1 MIIYNSNS
9 TTSSGLTHRLS
20 KILNIEVLE
29 VSKINLNEPTLTEL
43 IILFI
48 NVSGE
53 EELSTEWEILLKSQF
68 INKKRVVVFLF
79 GIYDDYIDQNSIIV
93 KQIYHYLEMHN
104 QYIEIFP
111 KKISKF
117 NLDVNEVKEFVLYL
131 KSKNIAEDL
140 FHKEILSLTHINQK
154 LPKIYD
160 AETLNLTCNFDGF
173 SNLLNVKNI
182 NSYQVLHQ
190 ILLLS
195 SQKIIIC
202 NRVDLSGF
210 NYELIE
216 NNILEKIYFKSCL
229 IQNTPKLSNFSNLK
243 IINFSA
249 NKITEL
255 EIDNFPSS
263 VKRINFSK
271 NTINKILLN
280 KRKNYH
286 HIESLALFNN
296 RLIDFEWLNFFKK
309 IKYLN
314 IGMNPIIHVPEE
326 IFELKDLEH
335 LNIAVTNIKYL
346 PKEILD
352 LNNLKKLDIKHFV
365 NLSSND
371 FVLKKLISR
380 GVEVIC

>member
-1 MIIYNSNS
+1 M
-9 TTSSGLTHRLS
+9 
-20 KILNIEVLE
+20 
-29 VSKINLNEPTLTEL
+29 
-43 IILFI
+43 
-48 NVSGE
+48 
-53 EELSTEWEILLKSQF
+53 
-68 INKKRVVVFLF
+68 
-79 GIYDDYIDQNSIIV
+79 
-93 KQIYHYLEMHN
+93 
-104 QYIEIFP
+104 
-111 KKISKF
+111 
-117 NLDVNEVKEFVLYL
+117 
-131 KSKNIAEDL
+131 
-140 FHKEILSLTHINQK
+140 
-154 LPKIYD
+154 
-160 AETLNLTCNFDGF
+160 NLTCNFDGF

-314 IGMNPIIHVPEE
+314 IGMNPILYVPEE

-352 LNNLKKLDIKHFV
+352 LNNLKKLDIKHCV
-365 NLSSND
+365 NLRSND

>member
-9 TTSSGLTHRLS
+9 TTSSGLAHRVS
-20 KILNIEVLE
+20 NILNIAVLE
-29 VSKINLNEPTLTEL
+29 VSKINLDKPTLTEL

-53 EELSTEWEILLKSQF
+53 EELNAEWEVLLKSQF
-68 INKKRVVVFLF
+68 IKKKRVVVFLF
-79 GIYDDYIDQNSIIV
+79 GIYDDYIDKNSIIV

-111 KKISKF
+111 KKLSKF
-117 NLDVNEVKEFVLYL
+117 NLNINEVKDFILYL
-131 KSKNIAEDL
+131 KNKNIAEDL
-140 FHKEILSLTHINQK
+140 LHKEILSLSHMNQN
-154 LPKIYD
+154 LPKIYN
-160 AETLNLTCNFDGF
+160 AETLNLTCSFDGF
-173 SNLLNVKNI
+173 SNLLNVKNVDL
-182 NSYQVLHQ
+182 YKVLHQ

-210 NYELIE
+210 NYDLIE
-216 NNILEKIYFKSCL
+216 NNSLEKIYFKSCS

-243 IINFSA
+243 TINFSA
-249 NKITEL
+249 NKIIEL
-255 EIDNFPSS
+255 GVDNFPSG

-271 NTINKILLN
+271 NNINKILLN

-296 RLIDFEWLNFFKK
+296 RLIDFEWLSFFKK

-314 IGMNPIIHVPEE
+314 IGMNPILYVPEE

-335 LNIAVTNIKYL
+335 LNLAVTNIKYL

-352 LNNLKKLDIKHFV
+352 LNNLKKLDIKHCV
-365 NLSSND
+365 NLRSND